1 MISYEKNL
9 TDEYSDA
16 RTGTKEEFHFTD
28 NLTARQI
35 YLFVT
40 MVADNTVTD
49 NLYIDPLKSL
59 FFDAEIIE
67 FFTDIDITS
76 KIEGKPIL
84 DSVSI
89 IEDILNNTNIVE
101 IVKAHMIDGLM
112 DTLEKAVDD
121 TIEYKTGVH
130 KRNLEASLES
140 LVQSIEKKINEI
152 DIGEFVDFAEK
163 ISSIS
168 DDLSPEKIVDA
179 YGASGLFKEVRG
191 EPKIREVKKG

>member
-1 MISYEKNL
+1 MVNYEKNL

-16 RTGTKEEFHFTD
+16 RTGTKEEFHFSD

-35 YLFVT
+35 YLFVS

-49 NLYIDPLKSL
+49 NLYVDPLKSL
-59 FFDAEIIE
+59 FFDYSIIA
-67 FFTDIDITS
+67 FFTDIDIES
-76 KIEGKPIL
+76 AVEGKTLL
-84 DSVSI
+84 DSISI

-101 IVKAHMIDGLM
+101 IVKANMIDGLW
-112 DTLEKAVDD
+112 DKLEKAIND
-121 TIEYKTGVH
+121 TIEYRTGVH
-130 KRNLEASLES
+130 KRNLEASLEN
-140 LVQSIEKKINEI
+140 LIQSIETKINEI

-168 DDLSPEKIVDA
+168 DDLSPEKLVDA
-179 YGASGLFKEVRG
+179 YEASGLFKEVRN